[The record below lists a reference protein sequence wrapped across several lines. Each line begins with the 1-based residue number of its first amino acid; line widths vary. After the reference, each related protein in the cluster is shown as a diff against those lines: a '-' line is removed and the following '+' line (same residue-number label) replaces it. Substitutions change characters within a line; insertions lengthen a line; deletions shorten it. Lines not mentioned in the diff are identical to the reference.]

1 MSDNNAILDYASEQF
16 GTQTATSETE
26 IVQGATVPATDAQ
39 DPTEI
44 VAEQTPAKSET
55 TTEATP
61 EKTAE
66 TSTEKVETQ
75 PETVDFWKQF
85 EERTEGLVKNEEE
98 FKSFIERAKG
108 YEDLAKQKEDLEK
121 SQFKPANE
129 YIETLNKLTLEG
141 ASKDQIT
148 AFMKLNSYGDVSQ
161 MSDEDKVV
169 ANLVL
174 TKGYSERAARIEVA
188 SQHNLQSVIDE
199 YGEDSDEAFL
209 AKEKLS
215 IAARESEK
223 SLNEYRKELSTVDN
237 PEKAA
242 QEQQRLEAIAQEKVY
257 LDTIKKEAPRISEL
271 FPKKLSHEIGEE
283 GKKVSLEHTV
293 SAEYAKSL
301 PSRVE
306 NFFKETKLPINQ
318 ENVQMAIDYAVA
330 DYKVTH
336 EKEILNDYYKKMDS
350 KLHEYYSNKYEN
362 RSGLPQ
368 ESARTETVVPQGAEM
383 DAFLQRIGALPN

>member
-1 MSDNNAILDYASEQF
+1 MSENAILDYASEQF
-16 GTQTATSETE
+16 GTQTAPSETE
-26 IVQGATVPATDAQ
+26 IVQGGQVPAPEVQ
-39 DPTEI
+39 EPTEI
-44 VAEQTPAKSET
+44 VAGQTPAESGT
-55 TTEATP
+55 TTEV
-61 EKTAE
+61 TAE
-66 TSTEKVETQ
+66 TTAETPTKEQETQ

-85 EERTEGLVKNEEE
+85 EERTEGLVKDEEG

-161 MSDEDKVV
+161 MSDDDKVV

-242 QEQQRLEAIAQEKVY
+242 QEQQKLEAIAQEKVY

-306 NFFKETKLPINQ
+306 NFFKETKLPINT

-350 KLHEYYSNKYEN
+350 KLHEHYSNKYEN